1 MLHKSIPKDWVSVA
15 KIGRSLGFKG
25 DVILHLLSDFP
36 ESLKCGNTYHSH
48 FGDLTLEHYSPQK
61 STAKFKEI
69 NSKEE
74 AKGITNLILYATQ
87 EQCKEQCKLGKEEF
101 FWFEI
106 VGSEIV
112 EKGEVLGVVG
122 EIERFCGQDYLSIKT
137 ASALVAQNLPKSFLI
152 PYTARYILEVE
163 SAQPLQVELEADS
176 TQSLKGDFK
185 RGFKQD
191 SAWDSKLKTDST
203 KDLDSKTESP
213 NPAPKI
219 IHTQFCKEIL
229 ENS

>member
-1 MLHKSIPKDWVSVA
+1 MIHKAIPKDWVSVA

-25 DVILHLLSDFP
+25 EVILHLLSDFP

-48 FGDLTLEHYSPQK
+48 FGDLTLEHYSSQK

-74 AKGITNLILYATQ
+74 TKAITNLILYTTQ
-87 EQCKEQCKLGKEEF
+87 EQSKMQCELKENEF

-112 EKGEVLGVVG
+112 ENGELLGIVS
-122 EIERFCGQDYLSIKT
+122 EIERFNAQDYLSVKT
-137 ASALVAQNLPKSFLI
+137 SSTLTAQNLPKSFLI
-152 PYTARYILEVE
+152 PYTARYILSV
-163 SAQPLQVELEADS
+163 DS
-176 TQSLKGDFK
+176 MQ
-185 RGFKQD
+185 
-191 SAWDSKLKTDST
+191 
-203 KDLDSKTESP
+203 
-213 NPAPKI
+213 NPKI
-219 IHTQFCKEIL
+219 IHTQLCKEIL

>member
-1 MLHKSIPKDWVSVA
+1 MLHKSTPKDWVSVA

-48 FGDLTLEHYSPQK
+48 FGDLTLESYSPQK

-74 AKGITNLILYATQ
+74 AKGITNLTLYATQ
-87 EQCKEQCKLGKEEF
+87 AQSKEQCKLGKNEF

-112 EKGEVLGVVG
+112 ENGKLLGVVS
-122 EIERFCGQDYLSIKT
+122 EIERFCGQDYLSVKT
-137 ASALVAQNLPKSFLI
+137 ASTLVAQNLPKSVLI

-163 SAQPLQVELEADS
+163 S
-176 TQSLKGDFK
+176 
-185 RGFKQD
+185 
-191 SAWDSKLKTDST
+191 KTDST
-203 KDLDSKTESP
+203 IHSQAESKESSCEEL
-213 NPAPKI
+213 KI